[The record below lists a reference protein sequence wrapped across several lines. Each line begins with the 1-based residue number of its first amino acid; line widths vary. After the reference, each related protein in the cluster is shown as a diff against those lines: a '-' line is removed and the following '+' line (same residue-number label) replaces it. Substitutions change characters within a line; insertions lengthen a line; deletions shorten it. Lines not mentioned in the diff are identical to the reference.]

1 MRYIKTFEK
10 YNNDIKD
17 FLNGKDFINKKSK
30 MFIYHG
36 TSIPPNNFV
45 LRDDYEWE
53 DSNDWSGDLPEGY
66 LFLSTDPKESSA
78 HGKYIIPCELKR
90 YDHKYFNVNTDN
102 PSKAFDMDY
111 GIDLNQKLLNCSS
124 SGQGGGASFT
134 STSYISMT
142 GFTIIRVILLEPMTI
157 LFSGNRA
164 LPNNGGRCKSRV
176 YVNGAAVDTEHWN
189 VSSTSITYTD
199 NNGAFTAKSD
209 VTSIGYNYVEL
220 KKAMGS
226 GTGLEW
232 WSQLLFSIKG

>member
-1 MRYIKTFEK
+1 MVPRVRGYTLHQHQGV
-10 YNNDIKD
+10 YV
-17 FLNGKDFINKKSK
+17 
-30 MFIYHG
+30 H
-36 TSIPPNNFV
+36 
-45 LRDDYEWE
+45 E
-53 DSNDWSGDLPEGY
+53 DSADGRKRRWLGVLYMDDDSGAKFKDDSYSRLV
-66 LFLSTDPKESSA
+66 
-78 HGKYIIPCELKR
+78 
-90 YDHKYFNVNTDN
+90 VN
-102 PSKAFDMDY
+102 Y
-111 GIDLNQKLLNCSS
+111 YNQKLLNCSS